1 MGGDKELL
9 GAVMRYLERKEKA
22 DPSWKLVLGRES
34 FTSAQL
40 RDRLQKDKKLWGK
53 VERWA
58 KVLAVDM
65 FNEGGK
71 RVESNSGTP

>member
-1 MGGDKELL
+1 VAVDKELL
-9 GAVMRYLERKEKA
+9 EAVLRHLERKEKA
-22 DPSWKLVLGRES
+22 DPSWKLVLGAES
-34 FTSAQL
+34 FTSTQL

-65 FNEGGK
+65 FNEGSSK
-71 RVESNSGTP
+71 IESSSS